1 MVRAQ
6 LQDEKMYAILVV
18 IHVIVSLILIL
29 VVLLQSGK
37 AGDLATAFG
46 GASSQAAFG
55 ARGGAT
61 FLSKATTTAAALFM
75 VTCLGLSILSSS
87 AEESVI
93 EGVATPPAASETT
106 DQPSASGATGQEGQN
121 PAQPPPSSQSPS
133 TSPGAAPS
141 EGQPEGQGQ

>member
-1 MVRAQ
+1 
-6 LQDEKMYAILVV
+6 MYWILIV

-61 FLSKATTTAAALFM
+61 FLSKATTTAAILFM
-75 VTCLGLSILSSS
+75 VTCLGLSILTSSG
-87 AEESVI
+87 EQSVLTD
-93 EGVATPPAASETT
+93 VDTQPAAGET
-106 DQPSASGATGQEGQN
+106 
-121 PAQPPPSSQSPS
+121 AQPPG
-133 TSPGAAPS
+133 T
-141 EGQPEGQGQ
+141 EGQPEKPPAQQPPPEGESAPPSQPPAAPTGSSSQGQAEGQGQ

>member
-1 MVRAQ
+1 
-6 LQDEKMYAILVV
+6 MYAILVV
-18 IHVIVSLILIL
+18 IHITVSFILIL

-55 ARGGAT
+55 SRGGAT

-75 VTCLGLSILSSS
+75 VTSLGISILSTS
-87 AEESVI
+87 AEQSVI
-93 EGVATPPAASETT
+93 EGVATQPGASETT
-106 DQPSASGATGQEGQN
+106 EQPAPTNQGQST
-121 PAQPPPSSQSPS
+121 PSSQSPP
-133 TSPGAAPS
+133 TSS